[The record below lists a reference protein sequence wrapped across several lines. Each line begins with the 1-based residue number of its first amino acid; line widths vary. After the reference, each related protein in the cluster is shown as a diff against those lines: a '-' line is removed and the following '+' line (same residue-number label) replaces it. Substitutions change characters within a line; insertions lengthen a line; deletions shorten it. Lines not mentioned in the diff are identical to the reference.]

1 MMLEI
6 IMHFYSAFS
15 MKISA
20 PMGFKTL
27 YRGLCPDCTEQFT
40 LEGIFCRCPQYRNI
54 WKLGQMTTPRDISS
68 CEVHRFFYIPG

>member
-27 YRGLCPDCTEQFT
+27 YRGLCPDCMSSLHWREFFAGAPNI
-40 LEGIFCRCPQYRNI
+40 GIFGN
-54 WKLGQMTTPRDISS
+54 
-68 CEVHRFFYIPG
+68 